1 MRKLALV
8 VSIVTL
14 VVPATASAKRADAG
28 PKNAAKHCKA
38 LRAEMGAEA
47 FRAAFGGK
55 QGKKALGRCV
65 SAQRKA
71 RRDAR
76 RKARRACRA
85 KGLRGRALK
94 RCFRQEL
101 AAVPTPQP
109 VDYGHALEECRAQQA
124 DEPEGFAEEFGT
136 GPDAI
141 AKCVA
146 HEVADDETAAE
157 PEDEAGED
165 TEDADEPD
173 SEEPGDGDSGEP
185 DSEEL

>member
-28 PKNAAKHCKA
+28 PKNSAKHCKA
-38 LRAEMGAEA
+38 LRAEMGADA

-55 QGKKALGRCV
+55 NALGRCV

-85 KGLRGRALK
+85 QGLRGQALK

-101 AAVPTPQP
+101 APVTKPQP
-109 VDYGHALEECRAQQA
+109 VAYEHALEECRAAQA
-124 DEPEGFAEEFGT
+124 EEPEEFAQEFGT

-146 HEVADDETAAE
+146 HEVADGE
-157 PEDEAGED
+157 PDKPADDPGED
-165 TEDADEPD
+165 TDDADEQD
-173 SEEPGDGDSGEP
+173 SEEPGDGAAGEP
-185 DSEEL
+185 DPEEL